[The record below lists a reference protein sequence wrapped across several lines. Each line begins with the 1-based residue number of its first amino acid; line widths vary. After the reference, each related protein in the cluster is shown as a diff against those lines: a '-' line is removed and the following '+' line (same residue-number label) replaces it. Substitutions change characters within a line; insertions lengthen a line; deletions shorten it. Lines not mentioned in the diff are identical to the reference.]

1 MGVVPQG
8 ASVKASIEE
17 RINANISRVKNLMA
31 IYETHLMGVGQ
42 GRRGHLQTDV
52 LRASVVFLHASL
64 EDFLRSLAYW
74 KLPLAGKNAIDSV
87 PLVGSGGDAKKFFL
101 GELVAHR
108 GKSVDQLIKE
118 SVNEHLERSN
128 YNNTTELASFLE
140 SIGVTVGRVNGRFT
154 DLDALMSRRHQIVH
168 RGDIDETGG
177 RGNSRIRS
185 IGRSS
190 LWVWISAVEEFSQ
203 STLDQV

>member
-1 MGVVPQG
+1 MRAVIGR
-8 ASVKASIEE
+8 
-17 RINANISRVKNLMA
+17 RINENVSRVKNLMA
-31 IYETHLMGVGQ
+31 IYENHLMGVGQ

-74 KLPLAGKNAIDSV
+74 KLPLAGKNVIDSV

-108 GKSVDQLIKE
+108 GKTVDQLIKE

-128 YNNTTELASFLE
+128 YNNTNELASFLE
-140 SIGVTVGRVNGRFT
+140 SIGVVVGIVNGRFK

-177 RGNSRIRS
+177 SGNSRVRS
-185 IGRSS
+185 IGRSTV
-190 LWVWISAVEEFSQ
+190 WTWISAVEDFSQ
-203 STLDQV
+203 VTLGQV